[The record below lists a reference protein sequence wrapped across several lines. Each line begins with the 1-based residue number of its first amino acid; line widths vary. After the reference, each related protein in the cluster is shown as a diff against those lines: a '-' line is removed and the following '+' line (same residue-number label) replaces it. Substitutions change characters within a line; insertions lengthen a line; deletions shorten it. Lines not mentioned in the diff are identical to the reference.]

1 MATDTRMKIANSAT
15 IYFRTAKD
23 GDIPQ
28 HDISSDDANHSGLG
42 SSVDFVLKAGDADS
56 NQVTATHH
64 AVVDASE
71 TGAISALA
79 GTPSAT
85 AIEEGFIFIKN
96 SGYTSSAKT
105 TTTDKY
111 LKVAVGSAISNNTW
125 FTLQPQESIAF
136 HSPFGTAP
144 DNTDGYF
151 LQSQSGDIY
160 VEIITGNDE

>member
-42 SSVDFVLKAGDADS
+42 SSVDFVLKAGDPDN

-71 TGAISALA
+71 TAAISGLT
-79 GTPSAT
+79 GNSAD

-111 LKVAVGSAISNNTW
+111 LKVAVGSAISNTAW
-125 FTLQPQESIAF
+125 FTLQPQESIVF
-136 HSPFGTAP
+136 HSPFGEIADDTG
-144 DNTDGYF
+144 GYF

>member
-42 SSVDFVLKAGDADS
+42 SSVDFVLKAGDPDN

-71 TGAISALA
+71 TAAISGLPGNVADVF
-79 GTPSAT
+79 
-85 AIEEGFIFIKN
+85 EEGFIFIKN

-111 LKVAVGSAISNNTW
+111 LKVAVGSAISNTTW
-125 FTLQPQESIAF
+125 FTLQPQESIVF
-136 HSPFGTAP
+136 HSPFGEIANDTG
-144 DNTDGYF
+144 GYF

-160 VEIITGNDE
+160 VEIITGNDA